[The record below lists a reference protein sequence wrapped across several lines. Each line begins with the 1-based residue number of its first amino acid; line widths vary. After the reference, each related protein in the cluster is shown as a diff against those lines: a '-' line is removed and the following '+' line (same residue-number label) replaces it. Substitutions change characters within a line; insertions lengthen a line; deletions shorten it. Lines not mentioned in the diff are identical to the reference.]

1 MVGYGGIRGQ
11 LYVWKFS
18 TWESGDP
25 ASSLAKCKRQEGSI
39 NEGENPKN

>member
-1 MVGYGGIRGQ
+1 
-11 LYVWKFS
+11 VWKFS